1 MVSFLV
7 NDEQVKIPER
17 FHEVTTWKGPT
28 DSGYL
33 EALTRHYAQRLVAI
47 ASSTEKTDSEGAS

>member
-33 EALTRHYAQRLVAI
+33 KASTRHDVQRLVVI
-47 ASSTEKTDSEGAS
+47 GSSTAKTDSEGAS

>member
-7 NDEQVKIPER
+7 NDEQVKIPKR
-17 FHEVTTWKGPT
+17 FHEVTTWKGSA

-33 EALTRHYAQRLVAI
+33 EALTQHDAQRLVAI
-47 ASSTEKTDSEGAS
+47 ASRTAKTDSEGAS